1 MAQLAATAVRDHGT
15 EDRTALRLRLA
26 EALLAAGTLLGAR
39 AELERALDE
48 APADP
53 RIANAYAPVALR
65 AGDAGAVLRVAGP
78 QAARLDAG
86 ARLAL
91 GTAALALAELL
102 PEAPFADLAR
112 RADAVAR
119 GPAGDERTTVR
130 TGLAACGRRDL
141 VAPPPVPASPAGP
154 HDPATLEAYFRR
166 LWDVGDLDASPHA
179 RATFR
184 WLMEAA
190 AAVGPGDVVLD
201 AGAGQCRYAPF
212 FAHARYLPT
221 DFGQGDATWDYSGLA
236 FLADLEALPLAPCSV
251 QLVFNTSVMEHVRR
265 PSAVMRELWRVLRWG
280 GSLRMYVPFHYG
292 IHQPPHDYYR
302 YSRHAWDALCA
313 EAGFAR
319 WEVTEASGDFYAAAH
334 WFTGVLLDS
343 VQRLSVEVRAAVGL
357 FLRDVLPGV
366 QAIHERHAEHADLP
380 IGYFVNAWK
389 LPRP

>member
-1 MAQLAATAVRDHGT
+1 MAQLGG

-26 EALLAAGTLLGAR
+26 DALLAAGDALGAR
-39 AELERALDE
+39 AELERALAE
-48 APADP
+48 APADA
-53 RIANAYAPVALR
+53 RVIGAFAPVALR
-65 AGDAGAVLRVAGP
+65 TGDADAVLRVAGP
-78 QAARLDAG
+78 HASRLDAG

-102 PEAPFADLAR
+102 PAPAFPDLAR
-112 RADAVAR
+112 EARALAREPASREGAAVRA
-119 GPAGDERTTVR
+119 
-130 TGLAACGRRDL
+130 GLAACGRRDL
-141 VAPPPVPASPAGP
+141 FAPRPAPAAP
-154 HDPATLEAYFRR
+154 AAAHDPAALEAYFRR
-166 LWDVGDLDASPHA
+166 LWDVADLDASPHA

-221 DFGQGDATWDYSGLA
+221 DFGRGDATWNYSGLA
-236 FLADLEALPLAPCSV
+236 FFADLETLPLPSCSV

-265 PSAVMRELWRVLRWG
+265 PAAVMRELWRVLRWG
-280 GSLRMYVPFHYG
+280 GSLRAYVPFHYG

-319 WEVTEASGDFYAAAH
+319 WEIVEASGDFYAAAY
-334 WFTGVLLDS
+334 WFTGVLLET
-343 VQRLSVEVRAAVGL
+343 VPRLSVEARAAVGL

-366 QAIHERHAEHADLP
+366 QALHERHAARAEVP

-389 LPRP
+389 LPRA